1 MTSQLEI
8 YQQALLALGE
18 VPVAS
23 LSENREARR
32 LCDFVWN
39 ANFVDQCLE
48 EGMWKFAIRAVKLSY
63 DTGPS
68 PPFGFT
74 RAFTLPDDF
83 IRTVKLSADENETI
97 PLTANAYSEEA
108 GFIYASIDDI
118 YLRYVSNDDAYG
130 NNLTDWPES
139 FSVWAQLNM
148 ATQIGPKLTSSTT
161 KLDALKK
168 DAQKALSNARS
179 KSAMEGGS
187 AFPPLGTWVSAR
199 SGRWGSRRDRG
210 SRSNLIG

>member
-1 MTSQLEI
+1 MTTQLEI

-39 ANFVDQCLE
+39 AGFVNQCLE
-48 EGMWKFAIRAVKLSY
+48 EGLWKFAIRAVKLTY
-63 DTGPS
+63 DTGPQ
-68 PPFGFT
+68 PAYGFT

-83 IRTVKLSADENETI
+83 IRTVKLSTDENETI
-97 PLTANAYSEEA
+97 PITANGYTEEA

-118 YLRYVSNDDAYG
+118 YLRYVSNDASYG
-130 NNLTDWPES
+130 GNLTAWPES
-139 FSVWAQLNM
+139 FSVWTQLNM
-148 ATQIGPKLTSSTT
+148 ATQVGPKLTSSTT

-168 DAQKALSNARS
+168 DAKKALSNARS
-179 KSAMEGGS
+179 KSAMEGGT
-187 AFPPLGTWVSAR
+187 AFPPMGTWVSAR
-199 SGRWGSRRDRG
+199 SGRWGGRSDRG
-210 SRSNLIG
+210 SRGNLIG